1 MKSSSKKV
9 TRDLNMIK
17 NTNMPQDMSL
27 RKELAAVNT
36 WKTESRSHS
45 IIILSMGGEFWLSV
59 M

>member
-1 MKSSSKKV
+1 
-9 TRDLNMIK
+9 MIK